1 MSCAAGRRCAV
12 PDDTPG
18 PPRFT
23 NHQCRGVCGQYLHGN
38 CGVVDPRGTS
48 EMHRICHT
56 CATPRESETSGAG
69 TAGAQS
75 EKHNNNK
82 WTKATDFYSRS
93 KTVSQDTWFISQ
105 HRYREC
111 TTCLRWVQCSPT
123 NRLSSGWSRPKVLT
137 LAALCDMNNTLF
149 LTFLAAVSWD

>member
-1 MSCAAGRRCAV
+1 MFKRKYRFKRIKLAWHHQNRFKRKSVLFLRFFLKSNIWKSHVAITHTAADTMPCAAGRRCAV

-23 NHQCRGVCGQYLHGN
+23 NHQCRGVCGRYLHGN

-56 CATPRESETSGAG
+56 CSTSRESETLGAG

-82 WTKATDFYSRS
+82 
-93 KTVSQDTWFISQ
+93 
-105 HRYREC
+105 
-111 TTCLRWVQCSPT
+111 
-123 NRLSSGWSRPKVLT
+123 
-137 LAALCDMNNTLF
+137 
-149 LTFLAAVSWD
+149 